1 MKSQAN
7 QKKIKDF
14 GINQN
19 LLDVS
24 LDRTSSAKIR
34 RHASV
39 SRHTLQQILFSQVP
53 PPLYSNKLKCEN
65 FGETICYLHSPM
77 LVFDL
82 EIKTLT
88 SLATVFFS
96 SSRSIRIS
104 KGLTFSKSRI
114 LKSSPFFLLFFYFH
128 WCIIHILCY
137 YSLF

>member
-65 FGETICYLHSPM
+65 FGETICYLHSRNAR
-77 LVFDL
+77 LRSRNQDSNFHRNCVFQL
-82 EIKTLT
+82 EQIDPNKQGTDFQQKPD
-88 SLATVFFS
+88 SKVFS
-96 SSRSIRIS
+96 
-104 KGLTFSKSRI
+104 
-114 LKSSPFFLLFFYFH
+114 FFLLYFYFH